1 MLRQQS
7 RQTWAWMF
15 YDWANSA
22 FATVVIAGFF
32 PVFFREFWSRGQASA
47 DITFHLGAANSF
59 ASLAI
64 VVTAPFIGAIAD
76 SGGLKK
82 RLLLSFAGLGIA
94 MTAALFWLQAGQWQL
109 AAALYVLATIGFMG
123 GNVFYDSL
131 LVDVADPRHYD
142 AVSAGGYAIGYLGG
156 GLLFAVCVAMTLQP
170 HWFGL
175 TDPAAAIRLSFLFTA
190 AWWATFTIPLLLW
203 VPEPAAKEGD
213 GAGRAVAGGWRQ
225 LVGTFHEIR
234 RLRVLSLFLLAY
246 WLYIDGVDTVIR
258 MAVDY
263 GLALGFGTSQLIT
276 ALLITQFVGFPAAI
290 VFGRLGERFGTKRSI
305 GVGIAVFAAVTIAA
319 SVMRETWQFYAVAI
333 IIGLVLGGVQS
344 LSRAFYA
351 RLIPAGK
358 SAEFFGF
365 YNMLGK
371 FAAVIGPTLMGGVAL
386 LTGDQRLA
394 ILSLLVLF
402 AAGGALL
409 YFVDEAEGMAAA
421 RRI

>member
-1 MLRQQS
+1 
-7 RQTWAWMF
+7 MF

-47 DITFHLGAANSF
+47 DITFHLGLANSA

-64 VVTAPFIGAIAD
+64 VVAAPLLGAVAD

-82 RLLLSFAGLGIA
+82 RLLLGFATLGVA
-94 MTAALFWLQAGQWQL
+94 MTAALYSLQVGQWQP
-109 AAALYVLATIGFMG
+109 AATLYALSAIGFMG
-123 GNVFYDSL
+123 ANVFYDSL
-131 LVDVADPRHYD
+131 LVDVTEPQHYD

-156 GLLFAVCVAMTLQP
+156 GLLFAVCVAMTLWP
-170 HWFGL
+170 HAFGL
-175 TDPAAAIRLSFLFTA
+175 PDAAAAVRLSFPLTA
-190 AWWATFTIPLLLW
+190 TWWAAFTLPLLLW
-203 VPEPAAKEGD
+203 VREPAPTGR
-213 GAGRAVAGGWRQ
+213 GRALAGGWRQ
-225 LVGTFHEIR
+225 LAGTVREIR
-234 RLRVLSLFLLAY
+234 HLRVLSLFLLAY

-276 ALLITQFVGFPAAI
+276 ALLLTQAVGFPAAI

-305 GVGIAVFAAVTIAA
+305 GLGIAVFALITVTA
-319 SVMRETWQFYAVAI
+319 SVMRATWQFYAVAAV
-333 IIGLVLGGVQS
+333 IGLVLGGVQS

-351 RLIPAGK
+351 RLVPSAK

-394 ILSLLVLF
+394 ILSLLILF

-409 YFVDEAEGMAAA
+409 YFVDEEQGQTAAQ
-421 RRI
+421 RL